1 MTQRS
6 ARKFYLK
13 QFKAISN
20 AISTYDDFNLLL
32 NHLVEGIC
40 RTFKVKGASILL
52 LDQIEQQLFRV
63 SSYGIS
69 DEYLNKGPLFV
80 DDKYCALGTGKV
92 EMIKDIL
99 NDDRIQYPDAA
110 KKEGI
115 ASMMG
120 IPIKYRSWVIGVIR
134 IYDGEVLDFHESDV
148 DSLCV
153 LGNQLGLVIENNGL
167 KNFVDHVN
175 MAFEQL
181 PPPYCPGLLQVDR
194 D

>member
-80 DDKYCALGTGKV
+80 DDKYCALGTGSR
-92 EMIKDIL
+92 
-99 NDDRIQYPDAA
+99 NDQGYP
-110 KKEGI
+110 E
-115 ASMMG
+115 
-120 IPIKYRSWVIGVIR
+120 
-134 IYDGEVLDFHESDV
+134 
-148 DSLCV
+148 
-153 LGNQLGLVIENNGL
+153 
-167 KNFVDHVN
+167 
-175 MAFEQL
+175 
-181 PPPYCPGLLQVDR
+181 
-194 D
+194 